1 MDEMVIFGNV
11 SGQINAIFCLPKL
24 DEAPGVLMFHAW
36 WGLNPF
42 FKGTA
47 SRLSQKGFA
56 VLAPDYF
63 QGRIATTI
71 DEAKTLR
78 SQVDRKRTYALAKQ
92 ALDYLIE
99 REMVFPKQVA
109 VIGFSLGCGPA
120 LELARSRPDSVKA
133 VVLFYG
139 SGGGKFDSARADF
152 LGHFAED
159 DQWGAH
165 AEKVQSLR
173 KRLLKSGGE
182 VIFHTYPNTR
192 HWFFEKDRPEAYDEH
207 AAEEAWTR
215 TIEFLK
221 MKLLKTK

>member
-1 MDEMVIFGNV
+1 VDPMDEMVIFGHDSV
-11 SGQINAIFCLPKL
+11 QVNAIFCQPKL

-36 WGLNPF
+36 WGLNAF
-42 FKGTA
+42 FKETA
-47 SRLSQKGFA
+47 IRLSQEGFA

-63 QGRIATTI
+63 HGQTATTI

-78 SQVDRKRTYALAKQ
+78 SQMDRKRTYTLAKQ
-92 ALDYLIE
+92 ALEYLIE
-99 REMVFPKQVA
+99 QEMVFPKQVA

-139 SGGGKFDSARADF
+139 TGGGKFDSSRADF

-165 AEKVQSLR
+165 AKKVESLQ

-192 HWFFEKDRPEAYDEH
+192 HWFFESDRPESYNEV
-207 AAEEAWTR
+207 AAGIAWRR
-215 TIEFLK
+215 TILFLK
-221 MKLLKTK
+221 QKLR